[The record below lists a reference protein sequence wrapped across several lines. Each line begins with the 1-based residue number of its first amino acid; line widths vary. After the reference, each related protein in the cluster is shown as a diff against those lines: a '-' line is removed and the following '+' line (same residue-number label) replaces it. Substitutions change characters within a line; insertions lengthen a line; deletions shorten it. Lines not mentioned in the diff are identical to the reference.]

1 MQAKRQGEH
10 FESKSQQVSLMVGVI
25 LITVRRKKKKE
36 SNDMGGKKKGFSG
49 NAGHSFT
56 GVIFMLCAAIVVC
69 YCLNVYGKLSLCMRA
84 CTYAV

>member
-10 FESKSQQVSLMVGVI
+10 LERKSQQVSLMVGVI
-25 LITVRRKKKKE
+25 LITVRRKKKKAMTWE
-36 SNDMGGKKKGFSG
+36 EKKKGFSG

-56 GVIFMLCAAIVVC
+56 GVIFMLCAVIVVC
-69 YCLNVYGKLSLCMRA
+69 YCLIVYGKLSLCMRA